1 MRVPVVRHVFKTD
14 AIELEVL
21 ASGNGQ
27 ACPLL
32 PHVVVAVVSP
42 LVVLVVWVVHHLEDL
57 LPLINFIV
65 ILSSKC
71 PTILST

>member
-27 ACPLL
+27 ARPLL